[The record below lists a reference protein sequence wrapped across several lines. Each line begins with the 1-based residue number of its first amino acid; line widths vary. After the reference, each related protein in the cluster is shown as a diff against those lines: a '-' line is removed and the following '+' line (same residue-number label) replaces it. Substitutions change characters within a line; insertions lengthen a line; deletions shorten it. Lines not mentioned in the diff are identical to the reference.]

1 MRRSDRPTLADVAAL
16 AAVSVSTASLAF
28 SGAGPVAPSTRDRVM
43 AAAAELSYSGPDPMA
58 RSLRRGR
65 SGVIAVVLGR
75 DFGRAFSDPV
85 LTGTLE
91 GVARE
96 LGERGLGLLLVSTDE
111 FRDVPALVRGGVMDA
126 AIVVGLSDLDDPVL
140 DALRS
145 RGLPFVRVDAGPD
158 DAAGV
163 AIDDG
168 AAVVE
173 LVDHLRGLAHERIA
187 VISLPLRHGQVTGL
201 VDEAALGPIVFT
213 PTANRWAGV
222 RCAGLTPLAAA
233 AAASS
238 SVEEGR
244 AAAQLLL
251 ARDDRPTAILALS
264 DLLAAGALLAAREL
278 GLRVPQDV
286 SIAGF
291 DGLELSWLAPDRLT
305 TAVQPLV
312 EKGRL
317 SARAAAALAE
327 GKAASLVRLPVELRV
342 GTTTGPAPA

>member
-1 MRRSDRPTLADVAAL
+1 MGTSDRTTLADVAAL
-16 AAVSVSTASLAF
+16 AGVSVSTASLAF

-43 AAAAELSYSGPDPMA
+43 AAAAELGYSGPDPLA

-75 DFGRAFSDPV
+75 DFGHAFSDPV
-85 LTGTLE
+85 LNGTLD

-96 LGERGLGLLLVSTDE
+96 LGERGLGLLLVSSDE
-111 FRDVPALVRGGVMDA
+111 FRDVPALVRDGVMDA
-126 AIVVGLSDLDDPVL
+126 AIIVGLSDLHDPVL
-140 DALRS
+140 DALRA
-145 RGLPFVRVDAGPD
+145 RDVPFVRVDAGPVD
-158 DAAGV
+158 TAGV
-163 AIDDG
+163 RIDDS
-168 AAVVE
+168 AAIVD

-187 VISLPLRHGQVTGL
+187 VLSLPLRHGQVTGL
-201 VDEAALGPIVFT
+201 VDAAALDPIAFT

-222 RCAGLTPLAAA
+222 HSAGLVPLAAA

-244 AAAQLLL
+244 TAARLLL
-251 ARDDRPTAILALS
+251 AGDDRPTAILAFS
-264 DLLAAGALLAAREL
+264 DLLAAGAVLAAREL

-291 DGLELSWLAPDRLT
+291 DGLALSWLEPERLT

-317 SARAAAALAE
+317 TARAAAALAD
-327 GKAASLVRLPVELRV
+327 GQAASLVRLPVELRV